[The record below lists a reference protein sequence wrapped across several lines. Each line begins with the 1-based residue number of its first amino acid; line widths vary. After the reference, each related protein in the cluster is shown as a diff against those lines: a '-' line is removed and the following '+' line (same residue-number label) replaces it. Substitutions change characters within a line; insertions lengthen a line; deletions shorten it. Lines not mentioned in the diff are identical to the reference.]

1 MRISIAMTTYNGAK
15 YLQAQLDSFQN
26 QTRLPDELVV
36 CDDGSTDDTMQI
48 LHDFQKTAPFTVM
61 VERNA
66 VNLGFTKNFE
76 KSLSLCTGDIVFLS
90 DQDDI
95 WFSDKIEQIETV
107 FIHNPEYHL
116 VIHDGEIVD
125 DSLVRNN
132 VFKIQQVIDGF
143 GTDGVL
149 VMGGLTAIRNELLHY
164 VLPIPEG
171 VIGHDGWFHETAR
184 FLHARFIFRK
194 SLQLIRRHGDNTSN
208 WIASSSKRINK
219 FDVFLE
225 HLTTKPAESYKD
237 RYILNTEMTSLLN
250 RIAYSTHSYKSNAI
264 KSSLDYLVEELASI
278 KLREGLLEKS
288 FISRIFCATRF
299 LFSGGYSH
307 FNGVRSYFRDIL
319 R

>member
-15 YLQAQLDSFQN
+15 YLQAQLDSFRD

-36 CDDGSTDDTMQI
+36 CDDGSSDDTMQI
-48 LHDFQKTAPFTVM
+48 LSDFQKAAPFEVV

-76 KSLSLCTGDIVFLS
+76 KAVSLCTGDIVFLS

-95 WFSDKIEQIETV
+95 WFADKIEQVETV
-107 FIHNPEYHL
+107 FIQNQGFHL

-149 VMGGLTAIRNELLHY
+149 VMGGLTAIRRELLEHA
-164 VLPIPEG
+164 LPIPAG
-171 VIGHDGWFHETAR
+171 IIGHDVWFHEIAR
-184 FLHARFIFRK
+184 FLQVRFVFRQC
-194 SLQLIRRHGDNTSN
+194 LQLIRRHGENTSN
-208 WIASSSKRINK
+208 WIASSGKRINK
-219 FDVFLE
+219 LDVFLD
-225 HLTTKPAESYKD
+225 HLATKPAESYED
-237 RYILNTEMTSLLN
+237 RLVLNSALAALLKRISDTANPYNPAAIGNSLEFLDAE
-250 RIAYSTHSYKSNAI
+250 RNAI
-264 KSSLDYLVEELASI
+264 EVRNTLI
-278 KLREGLLEKS
+278 EKN
-288 FISRIFCATRF
+288 FTRRVYAATRL

-307 FNGVRSYFRDIL
+307 FNGVRSFFRDL
-319 R
+319 FR